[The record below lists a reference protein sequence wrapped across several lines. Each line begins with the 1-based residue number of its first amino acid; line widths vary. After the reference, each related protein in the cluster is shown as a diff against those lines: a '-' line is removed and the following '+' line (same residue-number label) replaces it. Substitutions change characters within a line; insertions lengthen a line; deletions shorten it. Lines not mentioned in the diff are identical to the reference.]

1 MGTTA
6 EGREDLSDYFK
17 RYCSMKKYISKGDH
31 ETKDIG
37 FRLGKLLS
45 PGDVVGLYG
54 ELGAGKTIMVKGIAR
69 AFGIQERDIVSASF
83 TIMSEYDTNPPFVHI
98 DLYRIGK
105 EEEFS
110 ELGLWEH
117 IGGEGVSVI
126 EWAEKAEE
134 WMPEDTIR
142 VRLTAIDDNTREIM
156 IEGVNEKSRHNL

>member
-6 EGREDLSDYFK
+6 EGREDLSEYYK
-17 RYCSMKKYISKGDH
+17 IHCSMKKYISKGHD
-31 ETKDIG
+31 ETIAIG
-37 FRLGKLLS
+37 LRLGKLLT

-69 AFGIQERDIVSASF
+69 AFGIEERDIVSASF

-105 EEEFS
+105 DEELT
-110 ELGLWEH
+110 ELGLWEYMGAAG
-117 IGGEGVSVI
+117 ISVI

-134 WMPEDTIR
+134 WLPEDTIR
-142 VRLTAIDDNTREIM
+142 VRLNTIDENTREIT

>member
-1 MGTTA
+1 
-6 EGREDLSDYFK
+6 
-17 RYCSMKKYISKGDH
+17 MKKYISKGH
-31 ETKDIG
+31 YQTIAIG
-37 FRLGKLLS
+37 FRLGKLLT
-45 PGDVVGLYG
+45 PGDVIGLYG

-69 AFGIQERDIVSASF
+69 AFGIEERDIVSASF

-105 EEEFS
+105 EEELS

-117 IGGEGVSVI
+117 IGADGVSVI

-134 WMPEDTIR
+134 WLPEDTIR
-142 VRLTAIDDNTREIM
+142 VRLKAINENTREIT

>member
-6 EGREDLSDYFK
+6 EGREDLSGYFK
-17 RYCSMKKYISKGDH
+17 IYRSMKKYISKGHH
-31 ETKDIG
+31 ETIDIG
-37 FRLGKLLS
+37 FSLGKRLA

-69 AFGIQERDIVSASF
+69 AFGIEERDIVSASF

-105 EEEFS
+105 EEELS

-117 IGGEGVSVI
+117 MGAAGVSVI

-134 WMPEDTIR
+134 WLPEDTIK
-142 VRLTAIDDNTREIM
+142 VRLKSINENTREIT